1 VRRVLVVQCGSIGRE
16 VVRRF
21 GDFPEWF
28 ARRLAPLVGLQVV
41 RPFAERLPRLKGHD
55 GVLVTGSLA
64 SATRLDPWMEETAAW
79 VLDAARSFPVLG
91 VCFGHQLLARALG
104 GRVERNPR
112 GLEAGTREVRIT
124 EAGRLDPLL
133 EGLPER
139 ARVQQFHEDHV
150 PEPPPGATLLAEG
163 GLAPVQAFAAGTIR
177 AVQFHPEIEAPVMRF
192 LVERE
197 EAALDRLAP
206 GGALAVRS
214 SIRDTPEASRVLRNW
229 AVGLVGARG

>member
-1 VRRVLVVQCGSIGRE
+1 VRRVLVVQCGSIGRD

-28 ARRLAPLVGLQVV
+28 ARRLAPLVGLQVA
-41 RPFAERLPRLKGHD
+41 RPFAEPLPRLDGLD

-64 SATRLDPWMEETAAW
+64 SVTRLDPWMEETAAW
-79 VLDAARSFPVLG
+79 LLDAARMVPVLG

-112 GLEAGTREVRIT
+112 GLEAGTREVRVT

-139 ARVQQFHEDHV
+139 TRVQQFHEDHV
-150 PEPPPGATLLAEG
+150 PEPPPGSTLLAEG
-163 GLAPVQAFAAGTIR
+163 GLAPVQAFAAGHIR
-177 AVQFHPEIEAPVMRF
+177 AVQFHPEIETPVMRF
-192 LVERE
+192 LVEKEE
-197 EAALDRLAP
+197 EALERLAP
-206 GGALAVRS
+206 GGAGAVRS
-214 SIRDTPEASRVLRNW
+214 SIRDAPEASRVLRNW
-229 AVGLVGARG
+229 AVRFVGARG

>member
-1 VRRVLVVQCGSIGRE
+1 VRRVLVLQCGSIGRD

-41 RPFAERLPRLKGHD
+41 RPFAQRLPRVNGHD

-64 SATRLDPWMEETAAW
+64 SVARLDPWMEDTAAW
-79 VLDAARSFPVLG
+79 LLDAARWAPVLG

-104 GRVERNPR
+104 GSVERNPR
-112 GLEAGTREVRIT
+112 GMEAGTREVRIT
-124 EAGRLDPLL
+124 AAGRLDPLL

-139 ARVQQFHEDHV
+139 TRVQQFHEDHV
-150 PEPPPGATLLAEG
+150 PEPPPGSTLLADG
-163 GLAPVQAFAAGTIR
+163 GLTPVQAFAAGQIR
-177 AVQFHPEIEAPVMRF
+177 AIQFHPEIEAPVMRF
-192 LVERE
+192 LVEKE

-206 GGALAVRS
+206 GGASAVRS
-214 SIRDTPEASRVLRNW
+214 SVRDAPEAARVLRNW
-229 AVGLVGARG
+229 AVGFVGARG

>member
-1 VRRVLVVQCGSIGRE
+1 MRRVLVLQCGSIGRE

-41 RPFAERLPRLKGHD
+41 RPYAERLPGLGAHD

-64 SATRLDPWMEETAAW
+64 SAARLEPWMEETSGW
-79 VLDAARSFPVLG
+79 LLDAARRIPVLG

-104 GRVERNPR
+104 GRVEPNPR
-112 GLEAGTREVRIT
+112 GLEAGTREIRLT
-124 EAGRLDPLL
+124 DAGRRDPLL
-133 EGLPER
+133 AGLPER

-163 GLAPVQAFAAGTIR
+163 GLSPVQAFAAGGIR
-177 AVQFHPEIEAPVMRF
+177 AVQFHPELEPPVLRL

-197 EAALDRLAP
+197 RERLDRDAP
-206 GGALAVRS
+206 GGAAAVGS
-214 SIRDTPEASRVLRNW
+214 SIRDAPEAARVLRNW
-229 AVGLVGARG
+229 AVGLVGAPG